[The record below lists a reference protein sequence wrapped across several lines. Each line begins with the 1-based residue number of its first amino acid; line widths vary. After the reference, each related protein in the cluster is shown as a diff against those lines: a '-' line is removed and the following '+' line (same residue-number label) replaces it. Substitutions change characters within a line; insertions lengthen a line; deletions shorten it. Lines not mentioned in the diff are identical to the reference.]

1 MGNLKYAILGLLN
14 QKELTGYDLMK
25 QFEST
30 LCEFW
35 SAKHSQIYPELKK
48 LTDEGSIAYKIEPS
62 ENGSEKKLYHI
73 TEAGRTD
80 FMDWLSSETKPQP
93 TPKDISRLKIFFCN
107 CLPLEDRR
115 FLLEEQLHRHTS
127 RLKHLQNNQTKFTAV
142 PASSDDAFG
151 DYLVLMG
158 AIMREE
164 MMIDWLKKCT
174 DLLD

>member
-1 MGNLKYAILGLLN
+1 MRTLKYAILGLLN
-14 QKELTGYDLMK
+14 QKEMTGYDLMK

-48 LTDEGSIAYKIEPS
+48 LTEEGCIAYKQES
-62 ENGSEKKLYHI
+62 SDNGLEKKLYHI
-73 TEAGRTD
+73 TDEGQRE
-80 FMDWLSSETKPQP
+80 FISWLSSETPAQP

-107 CLPLEDRR
+107 CLPAADRK
-115 FLLEEQLHRHTS
+115 FMLEEQVFKHTA
-127 RLKHLQNNQTKFTAV
+127 RLKHLQNNQKKFTRI
-142 PASSDDAFG
+142 PDSDSDEFG

-164 MMIDWLKKCT
+164 MMIEWLKKSIA
-174 DLLD
+174 LL